1 MPATASLISAP
12 VGGWRG
18 RYFKVLDLFLNLVIS
33 ERDLCS
39 EWWAGGG
46 RICLVLDPGLWRYQT
61 GGRYLLIDLDTEN
74 EPTGAVALSAL
85 LIIISWSRD
94 PVLMSSRP
102 STENVVL

>member
-1 MPATASLISAP
+1 M
-12 VGGWRG
+12 
-18 RYFKVLDLFLNLVIS
+18 FLNLVIS

-39 EWWAGGG
+39 GG
-46 RICLVLDPGLWRYQT
+46 LDWTGVVGNVWSCRYQT

-102 STENVVL
+102 STEIVVL